1 MTILILEDE
10 PIIAVDLEEIV
21 SEHLASNV
29 FVAGTLAAALD
40 YVKKAGRDIDFALLD
55 LQLGR
60 DGSTSIPV
68 ARLLMAANVPFC
80 FVSATTEA
88 IPGDLQDRPQ
98 VNKPFQP
105 KEIEAVLPVAA

>member
-21 SEHLASNV
+21 SGCRAGNV
-29 FVAGTLAAALD
+29 FVAASLPDALR
-40 YVKKAGRDIDFALLD
+40 YVAESGEDIDFALLD

-60 DGSTSIPV
+60 DGTTSLPL
-68 ARLLMAANVPFC
+68 ARLLMRSNVPFC

-88 IPGDLQDRPQ
+88 IPTEMDTVPQ
-98 VNKPFQP
+98 VAKPFEP
-105 KEIEAVLPVAA
+105 SDIEALIPLAA